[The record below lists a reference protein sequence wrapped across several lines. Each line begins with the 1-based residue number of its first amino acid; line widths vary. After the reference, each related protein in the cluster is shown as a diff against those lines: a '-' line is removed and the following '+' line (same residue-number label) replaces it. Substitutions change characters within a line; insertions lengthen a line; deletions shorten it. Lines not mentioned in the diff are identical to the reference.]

1 MTAAASNGFPPITR
15 VAIVGM
21 GAIGSVFAAWLGSRL
36 PAGQIRL
43 SALARGQTLTA
54 LQTEGLCWTDNG
66 GTIHTCCPAC
76 QRQRVHWGRKTW

>member
-1 MTAAASNGFPPITR
+1 MTASLQRIPAHSKIT
-15 VAIVGM
+15 IVGM

-54 LQTEGLCWTDNG
+54 SAKRR
-66 GTIHTCCPAC
+66 PALD
-76 QRQRVHWGRKTW
+76 R